1 MPRKRLALDAVA
13 EHLSLQDDR
22 LLSTNQAAALIG
34 LSAKTLRQLRC
45 DRQGPRCFKLGAAA
59 QSRVLY
65 RQSDLESWL
74 NANVTAIGG
83 R

>member
-1 MPRKRLALDAVA
+1 MSRKLVAPDAVA
-13 EHLSLQDDR
+13 EQLSLQGDR

-74 NANVTAIGG
+74 SANVTRIGG

>member
-1 MPRKRLALDAVA
+1 MPRKASPPDAGIQ
-13 EHLSLQDDR
+13 LSLRNDDR
-22 LLSTNQAAALIG
+22 MLSTTQAAALIG

-59 QSRVLY
+59 QARVLY

-74 NANVTAIGG
+74 NANATAIGG

>member
-1 MPRKRLALDAVA
+1 MPRKPLASDAVC
-13 EHLSLQDDR
+13 EQFSLQDDR

-45 DRQGPRCFKLGAAA
+45 DRRGRRCFKLGSAA